1 MNSKTDKD
9 FSDEEKTLRA
19 YAQWIEITVFV
30 VNGDFEIKGAH
41 LDWGKFHEPGNKNKE
56 IYASQINGTIIKDED
71 SYTIA
76 SCGRE
81 NASSGTEGRFSLYDG
96 DTEVFEYYWD
106 CPWSGSNSDRLD
118 VKDKEKY
125 AVNKKGG
132 GSTSGA
138 SGNIF
143 ITVVKKY

>member
-1 MNSKTDKD
+1 MNSKEDKD
-9 FSDEEKTLRA
+9 LSDEEKTIRA
-19 YAQWIEITVFV
+19 YGQWIEITIFV
-30 VNGDFEIKGAH
+30 VNSNFKVNDAH
-41 LDWGKFHEPGNKNKE
+41 LEWGKFHKPGDKDKE
-56 IYASQINGTIIKDED
+56 RSASEINGTIIKDED

-81 NASSGTEGRFSLYDG
+81 SESSGTEGKFSLYDG
-96 DTEVFEYYWD
+96 DKVVFQYNWD
-106 CPWSGSNSDRLD
+106 CPWSGSNSDKLD
-118 VKDKEKY
+118 VKDKDRY
-125 AVNKKGG
+125 TVNKKGG

>member
-1 MNSKTDKD
+1 M
-9 FSDEEKTLRA
+9 L
-19 YAQWIEITVFV
+19 V

-41 LDWGKFHEPGNKNKE
+41 LDWGKFHEPGDKNKE

-96 DTEVFEYYWD
+96 DTEVFQYYWD

>member
-1 MNSKTDKD
+1 MNSKTDKN

-41 LDWGKFHEPGNKNKE
+41 LDWGKFHDPGNKNKE

-96 DTEVFEYYWD
+96 DTEVFKYYWD

>member
-1 MNSKTDKD
+1 MNSKTDKN

-30 VNGDFEIKGAH
+30 VNGDFEIKDAH
-41 LDWGKFHEPGNKNKE
+41 LDWGKFHKPGNKNKE

-96 DTEVFEYYWD
+96 NTEVFKYYWD

-125 AVNKKGG
+125 TVNKKGG